1 MLTDRY
7 GLAVPTAS
15 PEARDA
21 YVEGCDLLLT
31 AYPGALAALDRAID
45 ADPGFAAAYVAK
57 GRVQQLGG
65 DIASARASL
74 AEAEMRADGLPA
86 RLGSQ
91 IEIFRRMFAGQSA
104 DALIA
109 VRAHLDEWP
118 RDAMVLGTTANQGGL
133 IGLSGRAGR
142 EQDLTTFLGSLATHY
157 GDDWWFNAHY
167 GMALSET
174 SQQVLAR
181 PIIERSLAQ
190 HPHNA
195 FAAHARAHLYYEDGA
210 RDEAIVFLHGWLP
223 AYSRGGG
230 LYGHLNWHLAL
241 FELQRGNVAEGFRL
255 YTEAFA
261 LDDYPASAIL
271 KVVDATSFLW
281 RSELAGHPRDPERWR
296 AIHDFA
302 HKMFPQAGLPMVDWH
317 IALADAATGDDAAL
331 EARVQEM
338 DALLHAGRF
347 PYGPAVPALARAFAA
362 LQRQNFAAAIEAIEP
377 VLPQRERICGSRA
390 QVDLVEFTLLNA
402 YLRAGRPDD
411 AGRLVSARRPGPTAI
426 PVAGMVVEH

>member
-15 PEARDA
+15 PDARDA

-31 AYPGALAALDRAID
+31 AYPGAIAALDRAID
-45 ADPGFAAAYVAK
+45 ADPGFAAAYMAK

-65 DIASARASL
+65 DIGSARASL
-74 AEAEMRADGLPA
+74 GEAEKRADGLPA

-91 IEIFRRMFAGQSA
+91 MEIFRRMFAGQSA

-142 EQDLTTFLGSLATHY
+142 EEELATFLGGLATHY

-174 SQQVLAR
+174 SQQRAAK

-195 FAAHARAHLYYEDGA
+195 FAAHARAHLYYEDGE
-210 RDEAIVFLHGWLP
+210 RDDAIAFLHDWLP

-255 YTEAFA
+255 YTDAFA
-261 LDDYPASAIL
+261 SEDYPASAIL

-302 HKMFPQAGLPMVDWH
+302 HRMFPQAGLPMVDWH
-317 IALADAATGDDAAL
+317 VALADAATGDDAAL
-331 EARVQEM
+331 DARAREM
-338 DALLHAGRF
+338 DALLQAGRF
-347 PYGPAVPALARAFAA
+347 PCGPAVPALARGFAA
-362 LQRQNFAAAIEAIEP
+362 LQREDFAAAIEAIEP
-377 VLPQRERICGSRA
+377 VLPERERICGSRA

-402 YLRAGRPDD
+402 YLRAGRHDD
-411 AGRLVSARRPGPTAI
+411 AGRLVSERRPGPVAI
-426 PVAGMVVEH
+426 PVAGMAGM